1 MILSEAQS
9 TRGVE
14 TGQFISKQKNHLGD
28 LPLQV
33 WTGPKGRGTG
43 PKGRGTGPK
52 GSSRLGKLDS
62 LLPRLNWHQFLILP
76 IYPPGDVPR
85 FPG

>member
-9 TRGVE
+9 TTGVE
-14 TGQFISKQKNHLGD
+14 TGLFISKQKNHLGD
-28 LPLQV
+28 LSLQV
-33 WTGPKGRGTG
+33 WTG

-52 GSSRLGKLDS
+52 GSSRLGRLDF
-62 LLPRLNWHQFLILP
+62 LLPWLIWRQFLILS
-76 IYPPGDVPR
+76 IYPPGDVPC

>member
-62 LLPRLNWHQFLILP
+62 LLPRLSWHLFLILP